1 MISISWCKNLLAR
14 NPVLNVLVL
23 AAVFNLFCAVLVY
36 DERGNAFDQA
46 RAAAGNLVASVSR
59 DISRNIEII
68 DLTIQKVID
77 RVNQPGFAGL
87 ASDLQRQLLFDQVAT
102 AQYFAAIAVVDET
115 GRLRYHSRFMDPD
128 IINVAQNQYFTVHR
142 DRPDVGLYISL
153 PIKSPVGLGWG
164 LVFSRRLSY
173 PDGRF
178 AGVAYVGLGLDYFID
193 LFRRMDLGPNGSMSL
208 MRADRKV
215 LVREPFNEKHLAMDM
230 SGAELYRHY
239 PKVRSG
245 SFEASSSP
253 IDGVP
258 RLYTFT
264 QVGDFPLTI
273 SVGRSLQ
280 DVYAAWWSRALAI
293 GGIVLA
299 LTGAMIAL
307 ALSLRRE
314 FRWRRAAHQE
324 ALHNEA
330 LFRGAMKGAGI
341 GTALLH
347 LDGTVFTVNSAFC
360 RLFGFSEG
368 EMLSKT
374 AADLTP
380 PDDDP
385 PDDGPLLR
393 GEIDVV
399 ESERRLVRKDGA
411 EVWVLRSASL
421 LRDEAG
427 KPAYMIVQYQ
437 DITARREAEE
447 RLRYNATHD
456 ELTGLLNRSAF
467 EQKLEEALAESRNT
481 GVKHALAFV
490 DLDRLKMIN
499 DSAGHVAG
507 DALLRGVAG
516 ALPNYLREGDVIGRL
531 GGDEF
536 GIILLGCSLDDA
548 TVILEGLHTAASAI
562 QFPWDG
568 RSYSVGASIGV
579 TEITPSTLSPSAV
592 LAQADVACL
601 TAKMAGRN
609 RVSLYRPEQS
619 EAVERHRE
627 IAVAAGIKLAIEE
640 GRLRLFAQRIVACA
654 DTTQE
659 RYEVLVRM
667 VDRDGSIV
675 PPSVFIPAAERYD
688 LIGAIDRWVVQEALT
703 FIGRAGCLERDTQI
717 HLNLS
722 ATSIGDTSFV
732 AYVLETLEDTGVAPE
747 ILVFEIT
754 ETALV
759 SNMAVAATTV
769 GRLRE
774 MGCQIALDDFGVGLS
789 SFNYLRQFPVDIV
802 KIDGSFVRNMTTN
815 AVDRYIV
822 KSIHQIAQELGAQT
836 VAEFVEDQAAF
847 ELVSSLG
854 ITFAQGYAVHRP
866 APFEAIL
873 ADHGIGADACE
884 VCRRTPQSSS
894 PS

>member
-14 NPVLNVLVL
+14 HPVLNVLVL
-23 AAVFNLFCAVLVY
+23 AGVFNLFCAALVY
-36 DERGNAFDQA
+36 DERGNASDQA
-46 RAAAGNLVASVSR
+46 RAASSNLVASVSR

-68 DLTIQKVID
+68 DLTIQKVIE
-77 RVNQPGFAGL
+77 RFTQPGFTELG
-87 ASDLQRQLLFDQVAT
+87 SDLQRQLLFDQVAT
-102 AQYFAAIAVVDET
+102 AQYFAAIAVVDEN
-115 GRLRYHSRFMDPD
+115 GKLRYHSRFTDPD
-128 IINVAQNQYFTVHR
+128 IINVAKLQYFTVHR
-142 DRPDVGLYISL
+142 DRPDVGLYVSL

-164 LVFSRRLSY
+164 LVFSRRLSH

-178 AGVAYVGLGLDYFID
+178 AGIAYVGLGLDYFTD

-208 MRADRKV
+208 MRADRKLV
-215 LVREPFNEKHLAMDM
+215 VREPFTEKHLGTDVSRA
-230 SGAELYRHY
+230 GIYRYY
-239 PKVRSG
+239 PQQRSG
-245 SFEASSSP
+245 SFESSSSP
-253 IDGVP
+253 IDGIP

-264 QVGDFPLTI
+264 QIGDFPLTI

-280 DVYAAWWSRALAI
+280 DVYAAWRSRVLTI

-307 ALSLRRE
+307 ALNLRQE
-314 FRWRRAAHQE
+314 FRRRCAAHQE

-341 GTALLH
+341 GTALLR
-347 LDGTVFTVNSAFC
+347 LDGTVFKVNPAFC
-360 RLFGFSEG
+360 RLFGFTEE
-368 EMLSKT
+368 EMLSRT
-374 AADLTP
+374 AADLTHPDDAP
-380 PDDDP
+380 PDDSA
-385 PDDGPLLR
+385 LLR
-393 GEIDVV
+393 GETDFAAT
-399 ESERRLVRKDGA
+399 ERRFVRKDGT
-411 EVWVLRSASL
+411 EVWVLRSSSL
-421 LRDEAG
+421 VRDEAG
-427 KPAYMIVQYQ
+427 RPAYLIVQFQ

-467 EQKLEEALAESRNT
+467 EQKLEEALAQSRDT
-481 GVKHALAFV
+481 GIKHALAFV
-490 DLDRLKMIN
+490 DLDRLKIIN

-548 TVILEGLHTAASAI
+548 TVILEELNIAASAI
-562 QFPWDG
+562 QFPWED

-579 TEITPSTLSPSAV
+579 TEITPSTRSPSAV

-601 TAKMAGRN
+601 AAKMAGRN
-609 RVSLYRPEQS
+609 RVSIYRPEQS
-619 EAVERHRE
+619 EAVDRHRE

-654 DTTQE
+654 DPTQQ

-667 VDRDGSIV
+667 LDRDGTVI

-688 LIGAIDRWVVQEALT
+688 LIGAIDRWVVREALT
-703 FIGRAGCLERDTQI
+703 SIGRAGCLERDTQI

-722 ATSIGDTSFV
+722 AASIGDASFA
-732 AYVLETLEDTGVAPE
+732 AYVLKVLECTGVAPE

-754 ETALV
+754 ETAVV

-802 KIDGSFVRNMTTN
+802 KIDGSFVHNMTTN
-815 AVDRYIV
+815 TVDRYIV
-822 KSIHQIAQELGAQT
+822 KSIHQIATELGAQT
-836 VAEFVEDQAAF
+836 VAEFVEDQATF
-847 ELVSSLG
+847 ELVSSMG
-854 ITFAQGYAVHRP
+854 ITFAQGYAIHRP
-866 APFEAIL
+866 EPFEEIM
-873 ADHGIGADACE
+873 ADHESRVEA
-884 VCRRTPQSSS
+884 
-894 PS
+894 

>member
-1 MISISWCKNLLAR
+1 MTSISWCKNLLAR
-14 NPVLNVLVL
+14 HPVLNIMVL
-23 AAVFNLFCAVLVY
+23 AVVFNMFCAALVY
-36 DERGNAFDQA
+36 DERENASDQA
-46 RAAAGNLVASVSR
+46 KAASSNLVASVSR

-77 RVNQPGFAGL
+77 RVTQPGFTELG
-87 ASDLQRQLLFDQVAT
+87 SDLQRQLLFDQVAT
-102 AQYFAAIAVVDET
+102 AQYLAAIAVVD
-115 GRLRYHSRFMDPD
+115 GNGKLRYHSRFTDPN
-128 IINVAQNQYFTVHR
+128 IINLSKQQYFTVHR
-142 DRPDVGLYISL
+142 DRPDIGLYVSL

-164 LVFSRRLSY
+164 IVFSRRLSH

-178 AGVAYVGLGLDYFID
+178 AGIAYVGLGLDYFTD
-193 LFRRMDLGPNGSMSL
+193 LFGRMDLGPNGSMSL
-208 MRADRKV
+208 MRADKRL
-215 LVREPFNEKHLAMDM
+215 LVRQPLNEKHLGSDV
-230 SGAELYRHY
+230 SGAELYRYY
-239 PKVRSG
+239 PQQRSG
-245 SFEASSSP
+245 SYEATTSP
-253 IDGVP
+253 LDGIP

-264 QVGDFPLTI
+264 QIGDYPLTI

-280 DVYAAWWSRALAI
+280 DVYAAWRSRALTI

-307 ALSLRRE
+307 ALSLGRE

-347 LDGTVFTVNSAFC
+347 LDGTVFKVNPAIC
-360 RLFGFSEG
+360 RLFGFSDR

-380 PDDDP
+380 PNDDP
-385 PDDGPLLR
+385 PDDDRLLR
-393 GEIDVV
+393 GEIDVID
-399 ESERRLVRKDGA
+399 SERRLVRKDGT

-427 KPAYMIVQYQ
+427 KPAYMIVQFQ

-467 EQKLEEALAESRNT
+467 EQRLEEALAESRDT
-481 GVKHALAFV
+481 GIKHALAFV
-490 DLDRLKMIN
+490 DLDRLKIIN

-516 ALPNYLREGDVIGRL
+516 ALPSYLREGDVIGRL

-548 TVILEGLHTAASAI
+548 TLILEELNTALGAI
-562 QFPWDG
+562 QFPWED

-579 TEITPSTLSPSAV
+579 TEITPSTRSPSAV

-609 RVSLYRPEQS
+609 RVSIYRPEQS
-619 EAVERHRE
+619 EAVDRHRE

-654 DTTQE
+654 DPTQQ

-667 VDRDGSIV
+667 LDRDGTII
-675 PPSVFIPAAERYD
+675 PPSVFVPAAERYD
-688 LIGAIDRWVVQEALT
+688 LIGAIDRWVVREALT
-703 FIGRAGCLERDTQI
+703 FLGRAGGLDRHPQI

-722 ATSIGDTSFV
+722 AASIGDASFV
-732 AYVLETLEDTGVAPE
+732 AYVCEVLEVSGIAPE
-747 ILVFEIT
+747 ILAFEIT
-754 ETALV
+754 ETTVV
-759 SNMAVAATTV
+759 SNMAVAAKTV
-769 GRLRE
+769 SKLRE
-774 MGCQIALDDFGVGLS
+774 IGCQIALDDFGVGLS

-802 KIDGSFVRNMTTN
+802 KIDGSFVHNMTTN

-822 KSIHQIAQELGAQT
+822 KSIHQIATELGAQT
-836 VAEFVEDQAAF
+836 VAEFVEDQATF
-847 ELVSSLG
+847 ELVSSMG
-854 ITFAQGYAVHRP
+854 ITFAQGYAIHRP
-866 APFEAIL
+866 EPFEEIM
-873 ADHGIGADACE
+873 ADHEIRVEA
-884 VCRRTPQSSS
+884 
-894 PS
+894 

>member
-1 MISISWCKNLLAR
+1 VTSISWCKNLLAR

-23 AAVFNLFCAVLVY
+23 AVVFNLFCVALVY

-46 RAAAGNLVASVSR
+46 RAAASNLVASVSR

-68 DLTIQKVID
+68 DLTIQKAID
-77 RVNQPGFAGL
+77 RVNQPGFTELG
-87 ASDLQRQLLFDQVAT
+87 SDLQRQLLFDQVAT
-102 AQYFAAIAVVDET
+102 AQYFAAIAVIDEN
-115 GRLRYHSRFMDPD
+115 GRLRYHSRFMDQN
-128 IINVAQNQYFTVHR
+128 IINVAKQQYFTVHR
-142 DRPDVGLYISL
+142 DRPDVGLYVSL

-164 LVFSRRLSY
+164 LVFSRRISH

-178 AGVAYVGLGLDYFID
+178 AGIAYVGLGLDYFTD

-208 MRADRKV
+208 MRADKRL
-215 LVREPFNEKHLAMDM
+215 LVREPFNEKHLGTDV
-230 SGAELYRHY
+230 SKAEIYRYY
-239 PKVRSG
+239 PQQRLG

-253 IDGVP
+253 VDGVP

-264 QVGDFPLTI
+264 QVGNFPMTI

-280 DVYAAWWSRALAI
+280 DVYAAWWSRALTI
-293 GGIVLA
+293 GGIVLV

-314 FRWRRAAHQE
+314 FRRRRVAHQE

-347 LDGTVFTVNSAFC
+347 LDGTVFKVNSAFC

-380 PDDDP
+380 LDDDP

-399 ESERRLVRKDGA
+399 ESERRLVRKDGT
-411 EVWVLRSASL
+411 EVWVFRSASL

-427 KPAYMIVQYQ
+427 KPTYMIVQFQ
-437 DITARREAEE
+437 DITARREAEG

-467 EQKLEEALAESRNT
+467 EQKLEEALAESRDT
-481 GVKHALAFV
+481 DIKHALAFV
-490 DLDRLKMIN
+490 DLDRLKIIN

-548 TVILEGLHTAASAI
+548 TVILEDLNTAARAL
-562 QFPWDG
+562 QFPWDD

-579 TEITPSTLSPSAV
+579 TEITPSTRSPSAV

-609 RVSLYRPEQS
+609 RVSIYRPEQS
-619 EAVERHRE
+619 EAVDRHRE
-627 IAVAAGIKLAIEE
+627 IAVAAGIKQAIEE
-640 GRLRLFAQRIVACA
+640 GRLRLFAQRIVACE
-654 DTTQE
+654 DPTQE
-659 RYEVLVRM
+659 RYEILVRM
-667 VDRDGSIV
+667 LDRDGTII

-688 LIGAIDRWVVQEALT
+688 LIGAIDRWVVREALT
-703 FIGRAGCLERDTQI
+703 CIGRAGGLDQHPQI

-722 ATSIGDTSFV
+722 AASIGDASFV
-732 AYVLETLEDTGVAPE
+732 AYVRDILAVSGIAPE
-747 ILVFEIT
+747 ILAFEIT
-754 ETALV
+754 ETAVV
-759 SNMAVAATTV
+759 SNMAVAAMTV

-774 MGCQIALDDFGVGLS
+774 IGCQIALDDFGVGLS

-802 KIDGSFVRNMTTN
+802 KIDGSFVHNMTIN

-822 KSIHQIAQELGAQT
+822 KSIHQIAKELGAQT
-836 VAEFVEDQAAF
+836 VAEFVEDQATF
-847 ELVSSLG
+847 ELVSSMG
-854 ITFAQGYAVHRP
+854 ITFAQGYAIHRP
-866 APFEAIL
+866 EPFDAIM
-873 ADHGIGADACE
+873 ADHEIWAEA
-884 VCRRTPQSSS
+884 
-894 PS
+894 

>member
-1 MISISWCKNLLAR
+1 VTSISWCKNLLAR

-23 AAVFNLFCAVLVY
+23 AVVFNLFCVALVY

-46 RAAAGNLVASVSR
+46 RAAASNLVASVSR

-68 DLTIQKVID
+68 DLTIQKAID
-77 RVNQPGFAGL
+77 RVNQPGFTELG
-87 ASDLQRQLLFDQVAT
+87 SDLQRQLLFDQVAT
-102 AQYFAAIAVVDET
+102 AQYFAAIAVIDEN
-115 GRLRYHSRFMDPD
+115 GRLRYHSRFMDQN
-128 IINVAQNQYFTVHR
+128 IINVAKQQYFTVHR
-142 DRPDVGLYISL
+142 DRPDVGLYVSL

-164 LVFSRRLSY
+164 LVFSRRISH

-178 AGVAYVGLGLDYFID
+178 AGIAYVGLGLDYFTD

-208 MRADRKV
+208 MRADKRL
-215 LVREPFNEKHLAMDM
+215 LVREPFNEKHLGTDV
-230 SGAELYRHY
+230 SKAEIYRYY
-239 PKVRSG
+239 PQQRLG

-253 IDGVP
+253 VDGVP

-264 QVGDFPLTI
+264 QVGNFPMTI

-280 DVYAAWWSRALAI
+280 DVYAAWWSRALTI
-293 GGIVLA
+293 GGIVLV

-314 FRWRRAAHQE
+314 FRRRRVAHQE

-347 LDGTVFTVNSAFC
+347 LDGTVFKVNSAFC

-380 PDDDP
+380 LDDDP

-399 ESERRLVRKDGA
+399 ESERRLVRKDGT
-411 EVWVLRSASL
+411 EVWVFRSASL

-427 KPAYMIVQYQ
+427 KPTYMIVQFQ
-437 DITARREAEE
+437 DITARREAEG

-467 EQKLEEALAESRNT
+467 EQKLEEALAESRDT
-481 GVKHALAFV
+481 GIKHALAFV
-490 DLDRLKMIN
+490 DLDRLKIIN

-548 TVILEGLHTAASAI
+548 TVILEDLNTAARAL
-562 QFPWDG
+562 QFPWDD

-579 TEITPSTLSPSAV
+579 TEITPSTRSPSAV

-609 RVSLYRPEQS
+609 RVSIYRPEQS
-619 EAVERHRE
+619 EAVDRHRE
-627 IAVAAGIKLAIEE
+627 IAVAAGIKQAIEE
-640 GRLRLFAQRIVACA
+640 GRLRLFAQRIVACE
-654 DTTQE
+654 DPTQE
-659 RYEVLVRM
+659 RYEILVRM
-667 VDRDGSIV
+667 LDRDGTII

-688 LIGAIDRWVVQEALT
+688 LIGAIDRWVVREALT
-703 FIGRAGCLERDTQI
+703 CIGRAGGLDQHPQI

-722 ATSIGDTSFV
+722 AASIGDASFV
-732 AYVLETLEDTGVAPE
+732 AYVRDILAVSGIAPE
-747 ILVFEIT
+747 ILAFEIT
-754 ETALV
+754 ETAVV
-759 SNMAVAATTV
+759 SNMAVAAMTV

-774 MGCQIALDDFGVGLS
+774 IGCQIALDDFGVGLS

-802 KIDGSFVRNMTTN
+802 KIDGSFVHNMTIN

-822 KSIHQIAQELGAQT
+822 KSIHQIAKELGAQT
-836 VAEFVEDQAAF
+836 VAEFVEDQATF
-847 ELVSSLG
+847 ELVSSMG
-854 ITFAQGYAVHRP
+854 ITFAQGYAIHRP
-866 APFEAIL
+866 EPFDAIM
-873 ADHGIGADACE
+873 ADHEIWAEA
-884 VCRRTPQSSS
+884 
-894 PS
+894 

>member
-1 MISISWCKNLLAR
+1 MISWIKNLPPR

-23 AAVFNLFCAVLVY
+23 AAVFNLFCAALVY
-36 DERGNAFDQA
+36 DERRNASDQA
-46 RAAAGNLVASVSR
+46 SAASGNLVASVSR

-77 RVNQPGFAGL
+77 RVNQPGFTELGSGL
-87 ASDLQRQLLFDQVAT
+87 QHQLLFDQVAT
-102 AQYFAAIAVVDET
+102 AQYFAAIAVVDEH
-115 GRLRYHSRFMDPD
+115 GRLRYHSRFTDTN
-128 IINVAQNQYFTVHR
+128 IINVANNHYFTVHR
-142 DRPDVGLYISL
+142 DRPDVGLYVSL

-164 LVFSRRLSY
+164 LVFSRRISH

-178 AGVAYVGLGLDYFID
+178 AGIAYVGLGLDYFTD

-208 MRADRKV
+208 MRADRKL
-215 LVREPFNEKHLAMDM
+215 LVREPFTEKHLGTDV
-230 SGAELYRHY
+230 SGAVLYRYY
-239 PKVRSG
+239 PKQRSG
-245 SFEASSSP
+245 SFESISSP
-253 IDGVP
+253 VDGAA

-264 QVGDFPLTI
+264 QIGDFPLTI

-280 DVYAAWWSRALAI
+280 DVYAAWWSRALTI
-293 GGIVLA
+293 GAIVLA
-299 LTGAMIAL
+299 LTGAMISL
-307 ALSLRRE
+307 ALGLRRE
-314 FRWRRAAHQE
+314 FRRRQAAHRE

-341 GTALLH
+341 GTALLR
-347 LDGTVFTVNSAFC
+347 LDGTVFKVNPAFC
-360 RLFGFSEG
+360 RLFGFTE
-368 EMLSKT
+368 EEVVSKT
-374 AADLTP
+374 TADLIQP
-380 PDDDP
+380 GEEPP
-385 PDDGPLLR
+385 PDDGALLR
-393 GEIDVV
+393 GEIDFA
-399 ESERRLVRKDGA
+399 ERERRYIRKDGS
-411 EVWVLRSASL
+411 EVWVLRSSSL
-421 LRDEAG
+421 MRDEAG
-427 KPAYMIVQYQ
+427 RPAYLIVQFQ
-437 DITARREAEE
+437 DIMARREAEE

-456 ELTGLLNRSAF
+456 DLTGLLNRSAF
-467 EQKLEEALAESRNT
+467 EQKLEEALVASRDT
-481 GVKHALAFV
+481 GIRHALAFV

-507 DALLRGVAG
+507 DALLRSVAG
-516 ALPNYLREGDVIGRL
+516 ALPSFLREGDVIGRI

-536 GIILLGCSLDDA
+536 GIILHGCSLDDA
-548 TVILEGLHTAASAI
+548 TVILEEFNTAASAI
-562 QFPWDG
+562 QFPWEG

-579 TEITPSTLSPSAV
+579 TEITSSSRSTSAV

-619 EAVERHRE
+619 EAVDRHRE
-627 IAVAAGIKLAIEE
+627 ISVAAGIKLAIEE
-640 GRLRLFAQRIVACA
+640 GRFRLFAQRIAACA
-654 DTTQE
+654 DPTQQ

-667 VDRDGSIV
+667 LDRDGTVI

-703 FIGRAGCLERDTQI
+703 MIGRVESLNRHTRI

-722 ATSIGDTSFV
+722 AASIGDASFV
-732 AYVLETLEDTGVAPE
+732 AHVIEVLEGSGVTPG

-774 MGCQIALDDFGVGLS
+774 MGCQIALDDFGAGLS

-802 KIDGSFVRNMTTN
+802 KIDGSFVHNMTAN
-815 AVDRYIV
+815 AVDLYIV

-836 VAEFVEDQAAF
+836 VAEFVEDQATF
-847 ELVSSLG
+847 ELVSSMG
-854 ITFAQGYAVHRP
+854 ITFAQGYLIHRP
-866 APFEAIL
+866 EPFDTIL
-873 ADHGIGADACE
+873 ADHEIRAA
-884 VCRRTPQSSS
+884 V
-894 PS
+894 

>member
-1 MISISWCKNLLAR
+1 VTSISWCKNLLAR

-23 AAVFNLFCAVLVY
+23 AVVFNLFCVALVY

-46 RAAAGNLVASVSR
+46 RAAASNLVASVSR

-68 DLTIQKVID
+68 DLTIQKAID
-77 RVNQPGFAGL
+77 RVNQPGFTELG
-87 ASDLQRQLLFDQVAT
+87 SDLQRQLLFDQVAT
-102 AQYFAAIAVVDET
+102 AQYFAAIAVIDEN
-115 GRLRYHSRFMDPD
+115 GRLRYHSRFMDQN
-128 IINVAQNQYFTVHR
+128 IINVAKQQYFTVHR
-142 DRPDVGLYISL
+142 DRPDVGLYVSL

-164 LVFSRRLSY
+164 LVFSRRISH

-178 AGVAYVGLGLDYFID
+178 AGIAYVGLGLDYFTD

-208 MRADRKV
+208 MRADKRL
-215 LVREPFNEKHLAMDM
+215 LVREPFNEKHLGTDV
-230 SGAELYRHY
+230 SKAEIYRYY
-239 PKVRSG
+239 PQQRSG

-253 IDGVP
+253 VDGVP

-264 QVGDFPLTI
+264 QVGNFPMTI

-280 DVYAAWWSRALAI
+280 DVYAAWWSRALTI
-293 GGIVLA
+293 GGIVLV

-314 FRWRRAAHQE
+314 FRRRRVAHQE

-347 LDGTVFTVNSAFC
+347 LDGTVFKVNSAFC

-380 PDDDP
+380 LDDDP

-399 ESERRLVRKDGA
+399 ESERRLVRKDGT
-411 EVWVLRSASL
+411 EVWVFRSASL

-427 KPAYMIVQYQ
+427 KPTYMIVQFQ
-437 DITARREAEE
+437 DITARREAEG

-467 EQKLEEALAESRNT
+467 EQKLEEALAESRDT
-481 GVKHALAFV
+481 GIKHALAFV
-490 DLDRLKMIN
+490 DLDRLKIIN

-548 TVILEGLHTAASAI
+548 TVILEDLNTAARAL
-562 QFPWDG
+562 QFPWDD

-579 TEITPSTLSPSAV
+579 TEITPGSRSPSAV
-592 LAQADVACL
+592 LAQADIACL

-609 RVSLYRPEQS
+609 RVSIYRPEQS
-619 EAVERHRE
+619 EAVDRHRE
-627 IAVAAGIKLAIEE
+627 IAVAAGIKQAIEE
-640 GRLRLFAQRIVACA
+640 GRLRLFAQRIVACE
-654 DTTQE
+654 DPTQE
-659 RYEVLVRM
+659 RYEILVRM
-667 VDRDGSIV
+667 LDRDGTII

-688 LIGAIDRWVVQEALT
+688 LIGAIDRWVVREALT
-703 FIGRAGCLERDTQI
+703 CIGRAGGLDQHPQI

-722 ATSIGDTSFV
+722 AASIGDASFV
-732 AYVLETLEDTGVAPE
+732 AYVRDILAVSGIAPE
-747 ILVFEIT
+747 ILAFEIT
-754 ETALV
+754 ETAVV
-759 SNMAVAATTV
+759 SNMAVAAMTV

-774 MGCQIALDDFGVGLS
+774 IGCQIALDDFGVGLS

-802 KIDGSFVRNMTTN
+802 KIDGSFVHNMTIN

-822 KSIHQIAQELGAQT
+822 KSIHQIAKELGAQT
-836 VAEFVEDQAAF
+836 VAEFVEDQATF
-847 ELVSSLG
+847 ELVSSMG
-854 ITFAQGYAVHRP
+854 ITFAQGYAIHRP
-866 APFEAIL
+866 EPFDAIM
-873 ADHGIGADACE
+873 ADHEIWAEA
-884 VCRRTPQSSS
+884 
-894 PS
+894 

>member
-1 MISISWCKNLLAR
+1 
-14 NPVLNVLVL
+14 LNVLAL
-23 AAVFNLFCAVLVY
+23 AVVFNLFCAALVY
-36 DERGNAFDQA
+36 DERGNALDQA
-46 RAAAGNLVASVSR
+46 EASSSNLVAAVGR

-68 DLTIQKVID
+68 DLTIQKIID
-77 RVNQPGFAGL
+77 RVNQPRFAGL

-102 AQYFAAIAVVDET
+102 AQYFAAIAVVDEN
-115 GRLRYHSRFMDPD
+115 GRLRHHSRFTDPN
-128 IINVAQNQYFTVHR
+128 IINVAKQQYFTVHR
-142 DRPDVGLYISL
+142 DRPDVGLYVSL

-164 LVFSRRLSY
+164 IVFSRRLSY

-178 AGVAYVGLGLDYFID
+178 AGIAYVGLGLDYFTD
-193 LFRRMDLGPNGSMSL
+193 LFGRMDLGPNGSMSL
-208 MRADRKV
+208 MRADKRL
-215 LVREPFNEKHLAMDM
+215 LVREPFNAKHLGTDV
-230 SGAELYRHY
+230 SGAELYRYY
-239 PKVRSG
+239 PKQRSG

-253 IDGVP
+253 VDGVP

-264 QVGDFPLTI
+264 QIGDFPLTI

-280 DVYAAWWSRALAI
+280 DVYAAWWSRALTI
-293 GGIVLA
+293 GGIVLM
-299 LTGAMIAL
+299 LTGAMMAL

-314 FRWRRAAHQE
+314 FRRRQAAHQE

-330 LFRGAMKGAGI
+330 LFRGAMKGTGI

-347 LDGTVFTVNSAFC
+347 LDGTVFKVNPAFC
-360 RLFGFSEG
+360 RLFGFSE
-368 EMLSKT
+368 EQMLSKA

-380 PDDDP
+380 PGDDP

-393 GEIDVV
+393 GEIDVI
-399 ESERRLVRKDGA
+399 ESERRLVRKDGT
-411 EVWVLRSASL
+411 EVWVFRSVSL

-427 KPAYMIVQYQ
+427 KPAYMIVQFQ
-437 DITARREAEE
+437 DVTARREAEE

-467 EQKLEEALAESRNT
+467 EQRLEQALVESRDT
-481 GVKHALAFV
+481 GIKHALAFV

-516 ALPNYLREGDVIGRL
+516 ALPSYLREGDVIGRL

-548 TVILEGLHTAASAI
+548 TLILENLNTAASAI
-562 QFPWDG
+562 QFPWED

-579 TEITPSTLSPSAV
+579 TEITPTTRSPSAV

-601 TAKMAGRN
+601 TAKMGGRN
-609 RVSLYRPEQS
+609 RVSIYRPEQS
-619 EAVERHRE
+619 EAVDRHRE
-627 IAVAAGIKLAIEE
+627 IAVAAGIELAIDE
-640 GRLRLFAQRIVACA
+640 GRLRLFAQRIIACA
-654 DTTQE
+654 DPTQE

-667 VDRDGSIV
+667 VARDGTVI

-688 LIGAIDRWVVQEALT
+688 LIGAIDRWVVREALT
-703 FIGRAGCLERDTQI
+703 FVGRAGGLDRCTWI

-722 ATSIGDTSFV
+722 AASLGDASFA
-732 AYVLETLEDTGVAPE
+732 AYVLEVLEDTGIAPE
-747 ILVFEIT
+747 ILAFEIT

-759 SNMAVAATTV
+759 SNMAVAVATV

-774 MGCQIALDDFGVGLS
+774 MGCQIALDDFGAGLS
-789 SFNYLRQFPVDIV
+789 SFNYLRQFPVDMV
-802 KIDGSFVRNMTTN
+802 KIDGSFVHNMTTN

-822 KSIHQIAQELGAQT
+822 KSIHQIAKELGAQT
-836 VAEFVEDQAAF
+836 VAEFVEDQATF
-847 ELVSSLG
+847 ELVSSMG
-854 ITFAQGYAVHRP
+854 ITFAQGYAIHRP
-866 APFEAIL
+866 EPFDAIM
-873 ADHGIGADACE
+873 ADHE
-884 VCRRTPQSSS
+884 VRAEA
-894 PS
+894 

>member
-1 MISISWCKNLLAR
+1 MTSISWCKNLLAR

-23 AAVFNLFCAVLVY
+23 AVVFNLFCVALVY

-46 RAAAGNLVASVSR
+46 RAAASNLVASVSR

-68 DLTIQKVID
+68 DLTIQKAID
-77 RVNQPGFAGL
+77 RVNQPGFTELG
-87 ASDLQRQLLFDQVAT
+87 SDLQRQLLFDQVAT
-102 AQYFAAIAVVDET
+102 AQYFAAIAVIDEN
-115 GRLRYHSRFMDPD
+115 GRLRYHSRFMDQN
-128 IINVAQNQYFTVHR
+128 IINVAKQQYFTVHR
-142 DRPDVGLYISL
+142 DRPDVGLHVSL

-164 LVFSRRLSY
+164 LVFSRRLSH

-178 AGVAYVGLGLDYFID
+178 AGIAYVGLGLDYFTD
-193 LFRRMDLGPNGSMSL
+193 LFGRMDLGPNGSMSV
-208 MRADRKV
+208 MRADRKL
-215 LVREPFNEKHLAMDM
+215 LVREPFNEKRLGTDV
-230 SGAELYRHY
+230 SKAEIYLYY
-239 PKVRSG
+239 PKQRSG
-245 SFEASSSP
+245 SYEASSSP
-253 IDGVP
+253 VDGVP

-264 QVGDFPLTI
+264 QVGNFPMTI

-280 DVYAAWWSRALAI
+280 DVYAAWWSRALTI
-293 GGIVLA
+293 GGIVLV

-314 FRWRRAAHQE
+314 FRRRRVAHQE

-347 LDGTVFTVNSAFC
+347 LDGTVFKVNSAFC

-380 PDDDP
+380 LDDDP

-399 ESERRLVRKDGA
+399 ESERRLVRKDGT
-411 EVWVLRSASL
+411 EVWVFRSASL
-421 LRDEAG
+421 LRDEAS
-427 KPAYMIVQYQ
+427 KPTYMIVQFQ
-437 DITARREAEE
+437 DITARREAEG

-467 EQKLEEALAESRNT
+467 EQKLEEALAESRDT
-481 GVKHALAFV
+481 GIKHALAFV
-490 DLDRLKMIN
+490 DLDRLKIIN

-548 TVILEGLHTAASAI
+548 TVILEDLNTAARAL
-562 QFPWDG
+562 QFPWDD

-579 TEITPSTLSPSAV
+579 TEITPSTRSPSAV

-609 RVSLYRPEQS
+609 RVSIYRPEQS
-619 EAVERHRE
+619 EAVDRHRE
-627 IAVAAGIKLAIEE
+627 IAVAAGIKQAIEE
-640 GRLRLFAQRIVACA
+640 GRLRLFAQRIVACE
-654 DTTQE
+654 DPTQE
-659 RYEVLVRM
+659 RYEILGRM
-667 VDRDGSIV
+667 LDRDGTII

-688 LIGAIDRWVVQEALT
+688 LIGAIDRWVVREALT
-703 FIGRAGCLERDTQI
+703 CIGRAGGLDQHPQI

-722 ATSIGDTSFV
+722 AASIGDASFV
-732 AYVLETLEDTGVAPE
+732 AYVRDILAVSGIAPE
-747 ILVFEIT
+747 ILAFEIT
-754 ETALV
+754 ETAVV
-759 SNMAVAATTV
+759 SNMAVAAMTV

-774 MGCQIALDDFGVGLS
+774 IGCQIALDDFGVGLS

-802 KIDGSFVRNMTTN
+802 KIDGSFVHNMTIN

-822 KSIHQIAQELGAQT
+822 KSIHQIAKELGAQT
-836 VAEFVEDQAAF
+836 VAEFVEDQATF
-847 ELVSSLG
+847 ELVSSMG
-854 ITFAQGYAVHRP
+854 ITFAQGYAIHRP
-866 APFEAIL
+866 EPFDAIM
-873 ADHGIGADACE
+873 ADHEIWAEA
-884 VCRRTPQSSS
+884 
-894 PS
+894 

>member
-1 MISISWCKNLLAR
+1 VTSIPWSKHLLAR
-14 NPVLNVLVL
+14 HPVSNVLIL
-23 AAVFNLFCAVLVY
+23 AAVFNLFCAALVY
-36 DERGNAFDQA
+36 DERQNAFDQA
-46 RAAAGNLVASVSR
+46 KASSSNLVASVSR

-68 DLTIQKVID
+68 DLTIQKLIE
-77 RVNQPGFAGL
+77 RINQPGFNQLG
-87 ASDLQRQLLFDQVAT
+87 SDLQRQLLFDQVAM
-102 AQYFAAIAVVDET
+102 AQYFAALAVVDES
-115 GRLRYHSRFMDPD
+115 GRLRYHSRFTDPN
-128 IINVAQNQYFTVHR
+128 IINVARQQYFTVHR
-142 DRPDVGLYISL
+142 DRPDGGLYVSL

-164 LVFSRRLSY
+164 LVFSRRLSH

-178 AGVAYVGLGLDYFID
+178 AGIAYVGLGLDYFTD
-193 LFRRMDLGPNGSMSL
+193 LFGRMDLGPNGSMSV
-208 MRADRKV
+208 MRADRKL
-215 LVREPFNEKHLAMDM
+215 LVREPFNEKHLGTDV
-230 SGAELYRHY
+230 SGAELYRYY
-239 PKVRSG
+239 PKQRSG
-245 SFEASSSP
+245 SFGASSSP
-253 IDGVP
+253 VDGVP

-264 QVGDFPLTI
+264 QVGDFPITI

-280 DVYAAWWSRALAI
+280 DVYAAWCRRALTI

-314 FRWRRAAHQE
+314 FRRRRAAHQE

-341 GTALLH
+341 GTALLR
-347 LDGTVFTVNSAFC
+347 LDGTVFKVNPAFC
-360 RLFGFSEG
+360 RLFGFSER

-374 AADLTP
+374 AADQIH
-380 PDDDP
+380 PDDAP
-385 PDDGPLLR
+385 PDDGALLR
-393 GEIDVV
+393 GEIDFT
-399 ESERRLVRKDGA
+399 ESERRFVRKDGT

-421 LRDEAG
+421 LRDGAG
-427 KPAYMIVQYQ
+427 KPAYMIVQFQ
-437 DITARREAEE
+437 DITARRQAEE
-447 RLRYNATHD
+447 QLRYNATHD

-467 EQKLEEALAESRNT
+467 EQKLEEALMESHHT
-481 GVKHALAFV
+481 GIKHALAFV

-499 DSAGHVAG
+499 DSAGHIAG

-516 ALPNYLREGDVIGRL
+516 ALPGYLREGDVIGRL

-548 TVILEGLHTAASAI
+548 KAILEDLNAAASAI
-562 QFPWDG
+562 QFPWDD

-579 TEITPSTLSPSAV
+579 TEITPGSRSPSAV
-592 LAQADVACL
+592 LAQADIACL

-609 RVSLYRPEQS
+609 RVSIYRPEQS
-619 EAVERHRE
+619 EAVDRHRE
-627 IAVAAGIKLAIEE
+627 IVVAAGIEQAIEE

-654 DTTQE
+654 DPTQD
-659 RYEVLVRM
+659 RYEILVRM
-667 VDRDGSIV
+667 MDRDGAII

-688 LIGAIDRWVVQEALT
+688 LIGAIDRWVVREALT
-703 FIGRAGCLERDTQI
+703 FVGKAGRRDRHTYL

-722 ATSIGDTSFV
+722 AASIGDASFV
-732 AYVLETLEDTGVAPE
+732 AHVLEALEESGVAPE

-774 MGCQIALDDFGVGLS
+774 VGCQIALDDFGAGLS
-789 SFNYLRQFPVDIV
+789 SFNYLRQFPVDMV
-802 KIDGSFVRNMTTN
+802 KIDGSFVHNMTTN

-836 VAEFVEDQAAF
+836 VAEFVEDQATF
-847 ELVSSLG
+847 ELVSSMG
-854 ITFAQGYAVHRP
+854 ITFAQGYAIHTP
-866 APFEAIL
+866 EPLDAIM
-873 ADHGIGADACE
+873 ADHGVWADA
-884 VCRRTPQSSS
+884 
-894 PS
+894 

>member
-1 MISISWCKNLLAR
+1 VTSISWSKNLLAR

-23 AAVFNLFCAVLVY
+23 AAIFNLFCAALVY
-36 DERGNAFDQA
+36 DERQNAFDQA
-46 RAAAGNLVASVSR
+46 KAASSNLVASVSR

-68 DLTIQKVID
+68 DLTIQKLIE
-77 RVNQPGFAGL
+77 RVNQPGFNQLGP
-87 ASDLQRQLLFDQVAT
+87 DLQRQLLFDQVAR
-102 AQYFAAIAVVDET
+102 AQYFAALAVVDES
-115 GRLRYHSRFMDPD
+115 GRLKFHSRFTDLD
-128 IINVAQNQYFTVHR
+128 IINVAKQQYFTAHR
-142 DRPDVGLYISL
+142 DHPDVGLYVSL

-164 LVFSRRLSY
+164 LVFSRRLSH

-178 AGVAYVGLGLDYFID
+178 AGIAYVGLGLDYFTD
-193 LFRRMDLGPNGSMSL
+193 LFGRMDLGPNGSMSL
-208 MRADRKV
+208 MRTDRKL
-215 LVREPFNEKHLAMDM
+215 LVREPFNEKQLGTDVSA
-230 SGAELYRHY
+230 AELYRY
-239 PKVRSG
+239 FPKQRSG
-245 SFEASSSP
+245 AYEATTSP

-264 QVGDFPLTI
+264 QVDDFPMTI

-280 DVYAAWWSRALAI
+280 DVYAAWWRRALTI
-293 GGIVLA
+293 GGIVLV

-314 FRWRRAAHQE
+314 FRRRRVAHQE

-341 GTALLH
+341 GTALLR
-347 LDGTVFTVNSAFC
+347 LDGTVFKVNPAFC
-360 RLFGFSEG
+360 RLFGVAEG
-368 EMLSKT
+368 EMLSK
-374 AADLTP
+374 AAIALTQ
-380 PDDDP
+380 PDEEPP

-393 GEIDVV
+393 GEIDFA
-399 ESERRLVRKDGA
+399 ESERRYLRKDGTQ
-411 EVWVLRSASL
+411 VWVLRSASL
-421 LRDEAG
+421 MRDEAG
-427 KPAYMIVQYQ
+427 QPAYLIVQFQ

-447 RLRYNATHD
+447 QLKYNATHD

-467 EQKLEEALAESRNT
+467 EQKLEEALVESRDI
-481 GVKHALAFV
+481 GIKHALAFV

-516 ALPNYLREGDVIGRL
+516 ALPGYLREGDVIGRL

-548 TVILEGLHTAASAI
+548 KAILEDLNAAASAI
-562 QFPWDG
+562 QFPWDD

-579 TEITPSTLSPSAV
+579 TEITPGSRSPSAV
-592 LAQADVACL
+592 LAQADIACL

-609 RVSLYRPEQS
+609 RVSIYRPEQS
-619 EAVERHRE
+619 EAVDRHRE
-627 IAVAAGIKLAIEE
+627 IAVAAGIKQAIEE

-654 DTTQE
+654 DPTQD
-659 RYEVLVRM
+659 RYEILVRM
-667 VDRDGSIV
+667 VDRDGAII

-688 LIGAIDRWVVQEALT
+688 LIGAIDRWVVREALNVV
-703 FIGRAGCLERDTQI
+703 GRAGGLDRQTYL

-722 ATSIGDTSFV
+722 AASIGDASFV
-732 AYVLETLEDTGVAPE
+732 AHVLEALDASGVAPE

-769 GRLRE
+769 GKLRE
-774 MGCQIALDDFGVGLS
+774 MGCQIALDDFGTGLS
-789 SFNYLRQFPVDIV
+789 SFNYLRQFPVDMV
-802 KIDGSFVRNMTTN
+802 KIDGSFVHNMTAN

-836 VAEFVEDQAAF
+836 VAEFVEDQATF
-847 ELVSSLG
+847 ELVSSMG
-854 ITFAQGYAVHRP
+854 ITFAQGYAIHRP
-866 APFEAIL
+866 EPL
-873 ADHGIGADACE
+873 NTVMADYGVWADA
-884 VCRRTPQSSS
+884 
-894 PS
+894 

>member
-1 MISISWCKNLLAR
+1 MTSISWRKNLLAHR
-14 NPVLNVLVL
+14 PVLNVLFL
-23 AAVFNLFCAVLVY
+23 AAVFNLFCAALVY
-36 DERGNAFDQA
+36 DERGNASDQA
-46 RAAAGNLVASVSR
+46 RAAAGNVVASVSR
-59 DISRNIEII
+59 DISRNLEII

-77 RVNQPGFAGL
+77 RVNLPGFAEL
-87 ASDLQRQLLFDQVAT
+87 RSDLQRQLLFDKVAT
-102 AQYFAAIAVVDET
+102 AQYFAAIAVVDEH
-115 GRLRYHSRFMDPD
+115 GRLRYHSRFTDPD
-128 IINVAQNQYFTVHR
+128 IINVAGNQYFTVHR
-142 DRPDVGLYISL
+142 DHPDVGLYVSL

-164 LVFSRRLSY
+164 LVFSRRISH

-178 AGVAYVGLGLDYFID
+178 AGIAYVGLGLDYFTD

-208 MRADRKV
+208 MRADRKL
-215 LVREPFNEKHLAMDM
+215 LVREPFNEGHLGTDT
-230 SGAELYRHY
+230 SGAELYRYY
-239 PKVRSG
+239 PQQRSG
-245 SFEASSSP
+245 SYEATTSP
-253 IDGVP
+253 LDGIP

-264 QVGDFPLTI
+264 QIGDFPLTI

-280 DVYAAWWSRALAI
+280 DVYAAWRSRALTI
-293 GGIVLA
+293 GGIVLV
-299 LTGAMIAL
+299 LTGAMTAL
-307 ALSLRRE
+307 ALSLSRE

-347 LDGTVFTVNSAFC
+347 LDGTVFKVNRAFC
-360 RLFGFSEG
+360 RLSGFSEG

-380 PDDDP
+380 PEDNP

-393 GEIDVV
+393 GEIEVV
-399 ESERRLVRKDGA
+399 ESERRLVRKDGTD
-411 EVWVLRSASL
+411 VWVFRSASL
-421 LRDEAG
+421 LRDGAG
-427 KPAYMIVQYQ
+427 EPAYMIVQFQ

-467 EQKLEEALAESRNT
+467 EQKLEEALVESRDT
-481 GVKHALAFV
+481 GIKHALAFV
-490 DLDRLKMIN
+490 DLDRLKIIN

-548 TVILEGLHTAASAI
+548 TMILENLNTRASAI
-562 QFPWDG
+562 QFPWDD

-579 TEITPSTLSPSAV
+579 TEITPDVRSPSAV

-609 RVSLYRPEQS
+609 RVSIYRPEQS
-619 EAVERHRE
+619 EAVDRHRE
-627 IAVAAGIKLAIEE
+627 IAVAAGLELAIEE

-654 DTTQE
+654 DPTQE
-659 RYEVLVRM
+659 RYEILVRM
-667 VDRDGSIV
+667 LDRDGTVI

-688 LIGAIDRWVVQEALT
+688 LIGVIDRWVVREALS
-703 FIGRAGCLERDTQI
+703 IIERAGYLERDTRI

-722 ATSIGDTSFV
+722 AASIGDASFA
-732 AYVLETLEDTGVAPE
+732 AYVREVLETTDVAPG
-747 ILVFEIT
+747 ILAFEIT
-754 ETALV
+754 ETAVV

-789 SFNYLRQFPVDIV
+789 SFNYLRQFPVDMV
-802 KIDGSFVRNMTTN
+802 KIDGSFIHNMTAN

-822 KSIHQIAQELGAQT
+822 KSIHQIAKELGAQT
-836 VAEFVEDQAAF
+836 VAEFVEDQATF
-847 ELVSSLG
+847 ELVSALG
-854 ITFAQGYAVHRP
+854 ITFAQGYAIHRP
-866 APFEAIL
+866 EPFDEIMADCEIRAEA
-873 ADHGIGADACE
+873 
-884 VCRRTPQSSS
+884 
-894 PS
+894 

>member
-1 MISISWCKNLLAR
+1 MTSISWCKNLLAR

-23 AAVFNLFCAVLVY
+23 AAVFNLLCAALVY
-36 DERGNAFDQA
+36 DERGNASDQA
-46 RAAAGNLVASVSR
+46 RAASSNLVASVSR
-59 DISRNIEII
+59 DLSRNIEII

-77 RVNQPGFAGL
+77 RVTQPGFTELG
-87 ASDLQRQLLFDQVAT
+87 SDLQRQLLFDQVAT
-102 AQYFAAIAVVDET
+102 AQYFAAIAVVDEN
-115 GRLRYHSRFMDPD
+115 GKLRYHSRLTDLN
-128 IINVAQNQYFTVHR
+128 IINVAKLQYFSIHR
-142 DRPDVGLYISL
+142 DRPDVGLYVSL

-164 LVFSRRLSY
+164 LVFSRRISH

-178 AGVAYVGLGLDYFID
+178 AGIAYVGLGLDYFTD
-193 LFRRMDLGPNGSMSL
+193 LFRTMDLGPNGSMSL
-208 MRADRKV
+208 MRADRKL
-215 LVREPFNEKHLAMDM
+215 LVREPFNEKHLGTDV
-230 SGAELYRHY
+230 SGAGIYRYY
-239 PKVRSG
+239 PQQRSG

-253 IDGVP
+253 LDSVP

-264 QVGDFPLTI
+264 QIGDFPLTI

-280 DVYAAWWSRALAI
+280 DVYAAWQSRALTI

-341 GTALLH
+341 GTALLC
-347 LDGTVFTVNSAFC
+347 LDGTVFKVNPAFC
-360 RLFGFSEG
+360 RLFGFSER

-380 PDDDP
+380 SDDDP

-399 ESERRLVRKDGA
+399 ESERRLVRKDGT

-447 RLRYNATHD
+447 SLRYNATHD

-467 EQKLEEALAESRNT
+467 EQKLEEALAESRDT
-481 GVKHALAFV
+481 GIKHALAFI
-490 DLDRLKMIN
+490 DLDRLKIIN

-507 DALLRGVAG
+507 DALLRSVAG
-516 ALPNYLREGDVIGRL
+516 ALPNYLRDGDVIGRL

-548 TVILEGLHTAASAI
+548 TVILEELNTAASAI
-562 QFPWDG
+562 QFPWED

-579 TEITPSTLSPSAV
+579 TEITPSTRSPSAV

-609 RVSLYRPEQS
+609 RVSIYRPEQS
-619 EAVERHRE
+619 EAVDRHRE

-654 DTTQE
+654 DPTQQ
-659 RYEVLVRM
+659 RYEILVRM
-667 VDRDGSIV
+667 LDRDGTII

-688 LIGAIDRWVVQEALT
+688 LIGAIDRWVVREALT
-703 FIGRAGCLERDTQI
+703 CIGRAGGLDQHPQI

-722 ATSIGDTSFV
+722 AASIGDASFV
-732 AYVLETLEDTGVAPE
+732 AYVREILEVSGIPPE
-747 ILVFEIT
+747 TLVFEIT
-754 ETALV
+754 ETAVV

-789 SFNYLRQFPVDIV
+789 SFNYLRQFPVDMV
-802 KIDGSFVRNMTTN
+802 KIDGSFVHNMTTN

-822 KSIHQIAQELGAQT
+822 KSIHQIAKELGAQT
-836 VAEFVEDQAAF
+836 VAEFVEDQATF
-847 ELVSSLG
+847 ELVSLMG
-854 ITFAQGYAVHRP
+854 ITFAQGYAIHRP
-866 APFEAIL
+866 EPFEEIM
-873 ADHGIGADACE
+873 ADREIRAE
-884 VCRRTPQSSS
+884 T
-894 PS
+894 